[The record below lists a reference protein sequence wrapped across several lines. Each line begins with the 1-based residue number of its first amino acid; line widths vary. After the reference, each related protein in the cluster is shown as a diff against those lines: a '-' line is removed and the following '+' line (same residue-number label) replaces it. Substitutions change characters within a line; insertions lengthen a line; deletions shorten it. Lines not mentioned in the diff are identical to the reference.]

1 MVMSR
6 SRRFRPRRPRRV
18 RAPSAVVRD
27 IFGMVFHRG
36 VSDCSVFMQTA
47 RRGSIEP
54 LCLRDLAGTDRR
66 SIGARLRTIH
76 GPRDHPVFTFQ
87 GLRLPFSLKRTAAKS
102 TRPPLLKRRKRRLAV
117 RSETDRLAP
126 LASARLPL
134 SIGESFLP
142 LIRQETR
149 CVSGNGARQE
159 SRLQPSRRRG
169 SDASASRFRSV
180 ERR

>member
-1 MVMSR
+1 MSR

-87 GLRLPFSLKRTAAKS
+87 GLRLPFPPKRTTAKS
-102 TRPPLLKRRKRRLAV
+102 TRPPLLKRRKRSARG
-117 RSETDRLAP
+117 EIEMDRLAP

-134 SIGESFLP
+134 SIEESLP
-142 LIRQETR
+142 LIRQEIR

-169 SDASASRFRSV
+169 SDASASRFEASSV
-180 ERR
+180 AERR